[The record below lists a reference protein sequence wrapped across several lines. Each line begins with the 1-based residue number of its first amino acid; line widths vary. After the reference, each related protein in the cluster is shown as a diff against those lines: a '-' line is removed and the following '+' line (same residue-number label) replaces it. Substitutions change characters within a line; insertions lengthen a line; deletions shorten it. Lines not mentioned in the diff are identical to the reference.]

1 MKIIS
6 HHLFNSPLDLNHEV
20 KVPWKWMPTLYLF
33 KGLTFVMLFYFPLV
47 IFKRMGVDNG
57 AATFFI
63 AWLMLPVA
71 MRPVLSIF
79 VQTGHRNRLWILLSE
94 ALIVL
99 SMAGMAYALNGT
111 WWLEGSLMC
120 LGVMAFAHVFHDI
133 AIDKFS
139 LQAIKH
145 HRTSSL
151 QLFKLT
157 FYLPSMLVVLG
168 IIVMIGGNLEVIT
181 RNIRSSWSTA
191 CYCLSGLL
199 VVVLL
204 WHIFMI
210 PQSGADDRERKIRVS
225 DMFYACLNT
234 SADLIRTPSSW
245 PGILFLSMFLL
256 PCTLLTPVSIQFM
269 LDLGSSGGLALS
281 PQEFGYVQGTVA
293 VFGLIIGG
301 MLGIWLLRKVAFGNA
316 LPLMAFAT
324 CIPPLFYIYLSYALP
339 ANIGWIACCAFVSQV
354 ACGFGSC
361 AYLHYLAYY
370 SEVKRVSTYALCM
383 SLVTVSV
390 MIPMMLSGSLQQA
403 LGYRRF
409 FILTTLLGVC
419 TLITSALVMV
429 DKELTEEENKP
440 TEKKTIRQ

>member
-1 MKIIS
+1 MIS
-6 HHLFNSPLDLNHEV
+6 HHIFNSPLDLNNEV

-33 KGLTFVMLFYFPLV
+33 KGFTFVMLFIFPLV

-63 AWLMLPVA
+63 AWLMLPLA

-79 VQTGHRNRLWILLSE
+79 VQTGHRNCLWILLSE
-94 ALIVL
+94 ALIIL
-99 SMAGMAYALNGT
+99 SMVGMAHALDGT

-120 LGVMAFAHVFHDI
+120 LGVMALAHVFHDI

-139 LQAIKH
+139 LQTIKH
-145 HRTSSL
+145 QHTSSL
-151 QLFKLT
+151 RLFKLM
-157 FYLPSMLVVLG
+157 FYQLSLLMILG
-168 IIVMIGGNLEVIT
+168 IIVMIGGNLEVIN
-181 RNIRSSWSTA
+181 RNISGSWSTA
-191 CYCLSGLL
+191 CYCLSGILAI
-199 VVVLL
+199 VML
-204 WHIFMI
+204 WHIFVI

-245 PGILFLSMFLL
+245 PGILFLGMFLL
-256 PCTLLTPVSIQFM
+256 PCTLLTPVSILFM

-301 MLGIWLLRKVAFGNA
+301 MLGIWLLRKVGFGNA

-339 ANIGWIACCAFVSQV
+339 ANLGWIACCAFVSQV
-354 ACGFGSC
+354 ACGFGLC
-361 AYLHYLAYY
+361 AYQHYLVYY

-409 FILTTLLGVC
+409 FILTTLLGIC

-429 DKELTEEENKP
+429 DKELTEEENKQ

>member
-1 MKIIS
+1 
-6 HHLFNSPLDLNHEV
+6 
-20 KVPWKWMPTLYLF
+20 
-33 KGLTFVMLFYFPLV
+33 
-47 IFKRMGVDNG
+47 
-57 AATFFI
+57 
-63 AWLMLPVA
+63 
-71 MRPVLSIF
+71 
-79 VQTGHRNRLWILLSE
+79 
-94 ALIVL
+94 
-99 SMAGMAYALNGT
+99 
-111 WWLEGSLMC
+111 MC
-120 LGVMAFAHVFHDI
+120 LGVMAIAHVFHDI

-151 QLFKLT
+151 RLFKLT
-157 FYLPSMLVVLG
+157 FYLLTMLVVLG

-191 CYCLSGLL
+191 CYCLSGILA
-199 VVVLL
+199 VVLM

-281 PQEFGYVQGTVA
+281 PQEFGYVQGTVS

-301 MLGIWLLRKVAFGNA
+301 MLGIWLLRKVGFSNA

-324 CIPPLFYIYLSYALP
+324 CIPALFYIYLSYALP

-361 AYLHYLAYY
+361 AYLHYLVYY

-383 SLVTVSV
+383 SLATVST

-403 LGYRRF
+403 LGYRSF
-409 FILTTLLGVC
+409 FILTTLLGIC
-419 TLITSALVMV
+419 TLITSALVMM
-429 DKELTEEENKP
+429 DKELTEGENKP
-440 TEKKTIRQ
+440 TEKKIIRQ

>member
-1 MKIIS
+1 MIC
-6 HHLFNSPLDLNHEV
+6 HHIFNSPLDLNNEV

-33 KGLTFVMLFYFPLV
+33 KGFTFVILFFFPLV

-99 SMAGMAYALNGT
+99 SMAGMAHALDGT
-111 WWLEGSLMC
+111 WWFEGSLMC
-120 LGVMAFAHVFHDI
+120 LGVMALAHVFHDI
-133 AIDKFS
+133 AIDKFC
-139 LQAIKH
+139 LQTIQH
-145 HRTSSL
+145 QHTSSL
-151 QLFKLT
+151 RLFKLM
-157 FYLPSMLVVLG
+157 FYQLSLLVILG
-168 IIVMIGGNLEVIT
+168 IIVMIGGNLEVIN
-181 RNIRSSWSTA
+181 RNISGSWSTA
-191 CYCLSGLL
+191 CYCLSGIL

-204 WHIFMI
+204 WHIFVI
-210 PQSGADDRERKIRVS
+210 PQSSADDRERKIRVS

-256 PCTLLTPVSIQFM
+256 PCTLLTPVSILFM

-301 MLGIWLLRKVAFGNA
+301 MLGIWLLRKVGFSNA

-339 ANIGWIACCAFVSQV
+339 ANIGWIACCALVSQV
-354 ACGFGSC
+354 ACGFGLC
-361 AYLHYLAYY
+361 AYQHYLVYY

-409 FILTTLLGVC
+409 FILTTLLGIC

-429 DKELTEEENKP
+429 DKELTEEENKQ

>member
-1 MKIIS
+1 MIC
-6 HHLFNSPLDLNHEV
+6 HHIFNSPLDLNNEV

-33 KGLTFVMLFYFPLV
+33 KGFTFVMLFIFPLV

-94 ALIVL
+94 ALIIL
-99 SMAGMAYALNGT
+99 SMTGMAHALDGT

-120 LGVMAFAHVFHDI
+120 LGVIALAHVFHDI

-145 HRTSSL
+145 QHTSSL
-151 QLFKLT
+151 RLFKLM
-157 FYLPSMLVVLG
+157 FYQLSLLVILG
-168 IIVMIGGNLEVIT
+168 IIVMIGGNLEVIN
-181 RNIRSSWSTA
+181 RNISGSWSTA
-191 CYCLSGLL
+191 CYCLSGIL

-204 WHIFMI
+204 WHIFVI
-210 PQSGADDRERKIRVS
+210 PQSNADSRERKIRVS

-256 PCTLLTPVSIQFM
+256 PCTLLTPVSILFM

-281 PQEFGYVQGTVA
+281 PQEFGYVQGTVS

-301 MLGIWLLRKVAFGNA
+301 MLGIWLLRKVGFGNA

-339 ANIGWIACCAFVSQV
+339 ANIGWIACCALVSQV
-354 ACGFGSC
+354 ACGFGLC
-361 AYLHYLAYY
+361 AYQHYLVYY

-383 SLVTVSV
+383 SLVTVAV

-409 FILTTLLGVC
+409 FILATLLGIC

-429 DKELTEEENKP
+429 DKDLTEEENKQ

>member
-1 MKIIS
+1 MIS
-6 HHLFNSPLDLNHEV
+6 HHIFNSPLDLNNEV

-33 KGLTFVMLFYFPLV
+33 KGFTFVILFFFPLV

-94 ALIVL
+94 ALITL
-99 SMAGMAYALNGT
+99 SMAGMAHTLDGT

-120 LGVMAFAHVFHDI
+120 LGVMALAHVFHDI
-133 AIDKFS
+133 AIDKFC

-145 HRTSSL
+145 QHISSL
-151 QLFKLT
+151 RLFKLM
-157 FYLPSMLVVLG
+157 FYQLSLLVILG
-168 IIVMIGGNLEVIT
+168 IIVMIGGNLEVIN
-181 RNIRSSWSTA
+181 RNISSSWSTA
-191 CYCLSGLL
+191 CYCLSGIL
-199 VVVLL
+199 VVVLM
-204 WHIFMI
+204 WHIFVI
-210 PQSGADDRERKIRVS
+210 PQSNADSRERKIRVS

-256 PCTLLTPVSIQFM
+256 PCTLLTPVSILFM

-301 MLGIWLLRKVAFGNA
+301 MLGIWLLRKVGFGNA

-324 CIPPLFYIYLSYALP
+324 CIPPLLFIYLSYALP

-354 ACGFGSC
+354 ACGFSLC
-361 AYLHYLAYY
+361 AYQHYLVYY

-409 FILTTLLGVC
+409 FILTTLLGIC

-429 DKELTEEENKP
+429 DKELTEEENKL

>member
-1 MKIIS
+1 MIC
-6 HHLFNSPLDLNHEV
+6 HHIFNSPLDLNNEV

-33 KGLTFVMLFYFPLV
+33 KGFTFVILFFFPLV

-94 ALIVL
+94 ALIIL
-99 SMAGMAYALNGT
+99 SIAGMAHALDGT
-111 WWLEGSLMC
+111 WWLEGSLMY

-145 HRTSSL
+145 QHTSSL
-151 QLFKLT
+151 RLFKLM
-157 FYLPSMLVVLG
+157 FYQLSLLVILG
-168 IIVMIGGNLEVIT
+168 IIVMIGGNLEVIN
-181 RNIRSSWSTA
+181 RNISSSWSTA
-191 CYCLSGLL
+191 CYCLSGILAI
-199 VVVLL
+199 VLL
-204 WHIFMI
+204 WHIFVI

-256 PCTLLTPVSIQFM
+256 PCTLLTPVSILFM

-281 PQEFGYVQGTVA
+281 PQEFGYVQGTVS

-316 LPLMAFAT
+316 LPLLAFAT

-354 ACGFGSC
+354 ACGFGLC
-361 AYLHYLAYY
+361 AYQHYLVYY

-383 SLVTVSV
+383 SLVTVAV

-403 LGYRRF
+403 LGYRCF
-409 FILTTLLGVC
+409 FILATLMGIC

-429 DKELTEEENKP
+429 DKELTEEENKQ

>member
-1 MKIIS
+1 MIS
-6 HHLFNSPLDLNHEV
+6 HHIFNSPLDLNNEV

-33 KGLTFVMLFYFPLV
+33 KGFTFVILFFFPLV

-94 ALIVL
+94 ALIIP
-99 SMAGMAYALNGT
+99 SIAGMAHTLDGT

-120 LGVMAFAHVFHDI
+120 LGVIALAHVFHDI

-145 HRTSSL
+145 QHTSSL
-151 QLFKLT
+151 RLFKLM
-157 FYLPSMLVVLG
+157 FYQLSLLVVLG
-168 IIVMIGGNLEVIT
+168 IMVMIGGNLEVIN
-181 RNIRSSWSTA
+181 RNISSSWSTA
-191 CYCLSGLL
+191 CYCLSGILA
-199 VVVLL
+199 VVLL
-204 WHIFMI
+204 WHFFVI
-210 PQSGADDRERKIRVS
+210 PQSSADSRERKIRVS

-256 PCTLLTPVSIQFM
+256 PCTLLTPVSILFM

-301 MLGIWLLRKVAFGNA
+301 MLGIWLLRKVGFGNA

-339 ANIGWIACCAFVSQV
+339 TNIGWIACCAFVSQV
-354 ACGFGSC
+354 ACGFGLC
-361 AYLHYLAYY
+361 AYLHYLVYY
-370 SEVKRVSTYALCM
+370 SEVKRVSTYAMCM

-409 FILTTLLGVC
+409 FILATLLGIC

-429 DKELTEEENKP
+429 DKELTEEENKQ

>member
-1 MKIIS
+1 MIS
-6 HHLFNSPLDLNHEV
+6 HHIFNSPLDFNNEV

-33 KGLTFVMLFYFPLV
+33 KGITFVMLFIFPLV

-57 AATFFI
+57 AASFFI

-94 ALIVL
+94 ALITL
-99 SMAGMAYALNGT
+99 SMAGMAHTLDGT

-120 LGVMAFAHVFHDI
+120 LVVMAFAHVFHDI
-133 AIDKFS
+133 AIDKFC
-139 LQAIKH
+139 LQTIQH
-145 HRTSSL
+145 QHTSSL
-151 QLFKLT
+151 RLFKLM
-157 FYLPSMLVVLG
+157 FYQLSLLVILG
-168 IIVMIGGNLEVIT
+168 IIVMIGGNLEVIN
-181 RNIRSSWSTA
+181 RNISGSWSTA
-191 CYCLSGLL
+191 CYCLSGIL

-204 WHIFMI
+204 WHIFVI
-210 PQSGADDRERKIRVS
+210 PQSSADDRERKIRVS

-256 PCTLLTPVSIQFM
+256 PCTLLTPVSILFM

-281 PQEFGYVQGTVA
+281 PQEFGYVQGTVS

-316 LPLMAFAT
+316 LPLLAFAT

-354 ACGFGSC
+354 ACGFGLC
-361 AYLHYLAYY
+361 AYQHYLVYY

-409 FILTTLLGVC
+409 FILTTLLGIC

-429 DKELTEEENKP
+429 DKELTEEENKQ

>member
-1 MKIIS
+1 MIS
-6 HHLFNSPLDLNHEV
+6 HHIFNSPLDFNNEV

-33 KGLTFVMLFYFPLV
+33 KGITFVMLFIFPLV

-57 AATFFI
+57 AATFSI

-94 ALIVL
+94 ALIIL
-99 SMAGMAYALNGT
+99 SVAGMANALDGT

-120 LGVMAFAHVFHDI
+120 LVVMAFAHVFHDI

-139 LQAIKH
+139 LQAIQH

-151 QLFKLT
+151 RLFKLM
-157 FYLPSMLVVLG
+157 FYQLSLLVILG
-168 IIVMIGGNLEVIT
+168 IIVMIGGNLEVIN
-181 RNIRSSWSTA
+181 RNISSSWSTA
-191 CYCLSGLL
+191 CYCLSGILF
-199 VVVLL
+199 VVLL
-204 WHIFMI
+204 WHIFVI
-210 PQSGADDRERKIRVS
+210 PQSNADSRERKIRVS

-256 PCTLLTPVSIQFM
+256 PCTLLTPVSILFM

-301 MLGIWLLRKVAFGNA
+301 MLGIWLLRKVGFSNA
-316 LPLMAFAT
+316 LPLLAFAT

-339 ANIGWIACCAFVSQV
+339 ANISWIACCAFITQV
-354 ACGFGSC
+354 ACGFGLC
-361 AYLHYLAYY
+361 AYLHYLVYY

-383 SLVTVSV
+383 SLVTVAV

-409 FILTTLLGVC
+409 FILTTLLGIC

-429 DKELTEEENKP
+429 DKELTEEKNKQ

>member
-1 MKIIS
+1 MIS
-6 HHLFNSPLDLNHEV
+6 HHIFNSPLDLNNEV

-33 KGLTFVMLFYFPLV
+33 KGFTFVILFFFPLV

-94 ALIVL
+94 ALITL
-99 SMAGMAYALNGT
+99 SMAGMAHTLDGT

-120 LGVMAFAHVFHDI
+120 LGVMALAHVFHDI
-133 AIDKFS
+133 AIDKFC

-145 HRTSSL
+145 QHISSL
-151 QLFKLT
+151 RLFKLM
-157 FYLPSMLVVLG
+157 FYQLSLLVILG
-168 IIVMIGGNLEVIT
+168 IIVMIGGNLEVIN
-181 RNIRSSWSTA
+181 RNISSSWSTA
-191 CYCLSGLL
+191 CYCLSGIL
-199 VVVLL
+199 VVVLM
-204 WHIFMI
+204 WHIFVI
-210 PQSGADDRERKIRVS
+210 PQSNADSRERKIRVS

-256 PCTLLTPVSIQFM
+256 PCTLLTPVSILFM

-301 MLGIWLLRKVAFGNA
+301 MLGIWLLRKVGFGNA

-324 CIPPLFYIYLSYALP
+324 CIPPLLFIYLSYALP

-354 ACGFGSC
+354 ACGFSLC
-361 AYLHYLAYY
+361 AYQHYLVYY

-409 FILTTLLGVC
+409 FILTTLFGIC

-429 DKELTEEENKP
+429 DKELTEEENKL

>member
-1 MKIIS
+1 MIS
-6 HHLFNSPLDLNHEV
+6 HHIFNSPLDFNNEV
-20 KVPWKWMPTLYLF
+20 KVPWKWMPTLFLF
-33 KGLTFVMLFYFPLV
+33 KGITFVMLFIFPLV

-57 AATFFI
+57 AATFSI

-71 MRPVLSIF
+71 IRPVLSIF

-94 ALIVL
+94 ALIIL
-99 SMAGMAYALNGT
+99 SVAGMANALDGT

-145 HRTSSL
+145 QHTSSL
-151 QLFKLT
+151 RLIKLMFNQLSL
-157 FYLPSMLVVLG
+157 LVVLG
-168 IIVMIGGNLEVIT
+168 IIVMIGGNLEVIN

-191 CYCLSGLL
+191 CYCLSGILA
-199 VVVLL
+199 VVLM

-210 PQSGADDRERKIRVS
+210 PQSSADGRERKIRVS

-256 PCTLLTPVSIQFM
+256 PCTLLTPVSILFM

-281 PQEFGYVQGTVA
+281 PQEFGYVQGTVS

-301 MLGIWLLRKVAFGNA
+301 MLGIWLLRKVGFSNV
-316 LPLMAFAT
+316 LPLMTFAT

-339 ANIGWIACCAFVSQV
+339 ANIGWIACCAFITQV
-354 ACGFGSC
+354 ACGFGLC
-361 AYLHYLAYY
+361 AYLHYLVYY
-370 SEVKRVSTYALCM
+370 SEVKRMSTYALCM
-383 SLVTVSV
+383 SLVTVST
-390 MIPMMLSGSLQQA
+390 MIPMMLSGSFQQA

-409 FILTTLLGVC
+409 FILTTLLGIC

-429 DKELTEEENKP
+429 DKELTEEENKQI
-440 TEKKTIRQ
+440 EK

>member
-1 MKIIS
+1 MIS
-6 HHLFNSPLDLNHEV
+6 HHIFNSPLDLNNEV
-20 KVPWKWMPTLYLF
+20 KVPWKWMQTLYLF
-33 KGLTFVMLFYFPLV
+33 KGFTFVILFFFPLV

-63 AWLMLPVA
+63 AWLILPVV

-99 SMAGMAYALNGT
+99 SMAGMAHALDGT

-120 LGVMAFAHVFHDI
+120 LGVMALAHVFHDI

-145 HRTSSL
+145 QHTSSL
-151 QLFKLT
+151 RLFKLM
-157 FYLPSMLVVLG
+157 FYQLSLLVILG
-168 IIVMIGGNLEVIT
+168 IIVMIGGNLEVIN

-191 CYCLSGLL
+191 CYCLSGILA
-199 VVVLL
+199 VVLL

-210 PQSGADDRERKIRVS
+210 PQSNADSRERKIRVS
-225 DMFYACLNT
+225 DMFYASLNT

-256 PCTLLTPVSIQFM
+256 PCTLLTPVSILFM

-293 VFGLIIGG
+293 VFGLIIGAI
-301 MLGIWLLRKVAFGNA
+301 LGIWLLRKVGFSNA

-324 CIPPLFYIYLSYALP
+324 CIPPLLYIYLSYALP

-354 ACGFGSC
+354 ACGFSLC
-361 AYLHYLAYY
+361 AYQHYLVYY

-409 FILTTLLGVC
+409 FILTTLLGIC

-429 DKELTEEENKP
+429 DKELTEEENKQ

>member
-1 MKIIS
+1 MIC
-6 HHLFNSPLDLNHEV
+6 HHIFNSPLDLNNEV

-33 KGLTFVMLFYFPLV
+33 KGFTFVILFFFPLV

-63 AWLMLPVA
+63 AWLMLPVS

-94 ALIVL
+94 ALITL
-99 SMAGMAYALNGT
+99 SMAGMAHTLDGT

-133 AIDKFS
+133 GIDKFS

-145 HRTSSL
+145 QHTSSL
-151 QLFKLT
+151 RLFKLM
-157 FYLPSMLVVLG
+157 FYQLSLLVILG
-168 IIVMIGGNLEVIT
+168 IIVMIGGNLEVIN
-181 RNIRSSWSTA
+181 RNISGSWSTA
-191 CYCLSGLL
+191 CYCLSGILAI
-199 VVVLL
+199 VLL
-204 WHIFMI
+204 WHIFVI
-210 PQSGADDRERKIRVS
+210 PQSGADNRERKIRVS

-256 PCTLLTPVSIQFM
+256 PCTLLTPVSILFM

-281 PQEFGYVQGTVA
+281 PQEFGYVQGTVS

-301 MLGIWLLRKVAFGNA
+301 MLGIWLLRKVGFSNV
-316 LPLMAFAT
+316 LPLMTFAT

-339 ANIGWIACCAFVSQV
+339 ANIGWIACCAFITQV
-354 ACGFGSC
+354 ACGFGLC
-361 AYLHYLAYY
+361 AYLHYLVYY
-370 SEVKRVSTYALCM
+370 SEVKRMSTYALCM
-383 SLVTVSV
+383 SLVTVST
-390 MIPMMLSGSLQQA
+390 MIPMMLSGSFQQA

-409 FILTTLLGVC
+409 FILTTLLGIC

-429 DKELTEEENKP
+429 DKELTEEENKQI
-440 TEKKTIRQ
+440 EK

>member
-1 MKIIS
+1 MIC
-6 HHLFNSPLDLNHEV
+6 HHIFNSPLDLNNEV

-33 KGLTFVMLFYFPLV
+33 KGFTFVILFFFPLV

-94 ALIVL
+94 ALIIL
-99 SMAGMAYALNGT
+99 SIAGMAHALDGT
-111 WWLEGSLMC
+111 WWLEGSLMY

-145 HRTSSL
+145 QHTSSL
-151 QLFKLT
+151 RLFKLM
-157 FYLPSMLVVLG
+157 FYQLSLLVILG
-168 IIVMIGGNLEVIT
+168 IIVMIGGNLEVIN
-181 RNIRSSWSTA
+181 RNISGSWSTA
-191 CYCLSGLL
+191 CYCLSGILAI
-199 VVVLL
+199 VLL
-204 WHIFMI
+204 WHIFVI

-256 PCTLLTPVSIQFM
+256 PCTLLTPVSILFM

-281 PQEFGYVQGTVA
+281 PQEFGYVQGTVS

-316 LPLMAFAT
+316 LPLLAFAT

-354 ACGFGSC
+354 ACGFGLC
-361 AYLHYLAYY
+361 AYQHYLVYY

-383 SLVTVSV
+383 SLVTVAV

-409 FILTTLLGVC
+409 FILATLMGIC

-429 DKELTEEENKP
+429 DKELTEEENKQ

>member
-1 MKIIS
+1 MIC
-6 HHLFNSPLDLNHEV
+6 HHIFNSPLDLNNEV

-33 KGLTFVMLFYFPLV
+33 KGFTFVILFFFPLV

-94 ALIVL
+94 ALIIL
-99 SMAGMAYALNGT
+99 SIAGMAHALDGT
-111 WWLEGSLMC
+111 WWLEGSLMY

-145 HRTSSL
+145 QHTSSL
-151 QLFKLT
+151 RLFKLM
-157 FYLPSMLVVLG
+157 FYQLSLLVILG
-168 IIVMIGGNLEVIT
+168 IIVMIGGNLEVIN
-181 RNIRSSWSTA
+181 RNISSSWSTA
-191 CYCLSGLL
+191 CYCLSGILAI
-199 VVVLL
+199 VLL
-204 WHIFMI
+204 WHIFVI

-256 PCTLLTPVSIQFM
+256 PCTLLTPVSILFM

-281 PQEFGYVQGTVA
+281 PQEFGYVQGTVS

-316 LPLMAFAT
+316 LPLLAFAT

-354 ACGFGSC
+354 ACGFGLC
-361 AYLHYLAYY
+361 AYQHYLVYY

-383 SLVTVSV
+383 SLVTVAV

-409 FILTTLLGVC
+409 FILATLMGIC

-429 DKELTEEENKP
+429 DKELTEEENKQ